1 MVNNYLVLSYSPL
14 VQHPFTLKFCIH
26 LLNSTK
32 RTAIITKIRTMPLV
46 YLILGGNQGNRNEII
61 SQAIDLVTNKIG
73 LQTKCSSRYESESWG
88 FKSEPF
94 INQIIAINT
103 DLNPEEI
110 LTEIHSIEAQLGR
123 TRKTNQYEARTI
135 DIDLLY
141 IDSLVINTT
150 KLTVPHPRIALRRFV
165 LLPLAE
171 IAPDLIDPGTGKTVA
186 EMLEQCSDRS
196 EIRRLG

>member
-1 MVNNYLVLSYSPL
+1 
-14 VQHPFTLKFCIH
+14 
-26 LLNSTK
+26 
-32 RTAIITKIRTMPLV
+32 MPIV

-61 SQAIDLVTNKIG
+61 SEAIDLVTSQIG
-73 LQTKCSSRYESESWG
+73 IQTDSSSRYESESWG

-94 INQIIAINT
+94 INQIIVLNT

-110 LTEIHSIEAQLGR
+110 LEKIHSIEDQLGR

-141 IDSLVINTT
+141 MDSRVINSTN
-150 KLTVPHPRIALRRFV
+150 LVVPHPRIASRRFV

-171 IAPDLIDPGTGKTVA
+171 IAPELLDPVTGKTVA
-186 EMLEQCSDRS
+186 EMLDLCSDTS
-196 EIRRLG
+196 CVRRLGSTATGC